1 MTTLTE
7 GKHDGEFV
15 GELAMGLGFHADA
28 TTVASGETLK
38 AGHIVGSV
46 PSGTSASAAKT
57 GGNTGNG
64 TFVLDATTP
73 ILPRAKEGVY
83 TARFTTT
90 TNIRIEDPDGIV
102 IADLPITATNG
113 QTATISEQI
122 KGVFTEGGTTFVVGD
137 GFDITISAIS
147 HKVKEYNPA
156 ATDGAQIVHGILFG
170 NVDASAADKA
180 GLVVRR
186 GPAIVNVN
194 DLTWKSGLTTAQKNT
209 ALATLLRAGIKA
221 A

>member
-1 MTTLTE
+1 MTVLTE
-7 GKHDGEFV
+7 GQHAGEFI
-15 GELAMGLGFHADA
+15 GELAMGIGYHTDA
-28 TTVASGETLK
+28 TTVLSGQTLK
-38 AGHIVGSV
+38 AGHVIGAV
-46 PSGTSASAAKT
+46 PSGTSASAAKS

-90 TNIRIEDPDGIV
+90 TNIRIEDPDGVV

-122 KGVFTEGGTTFVVGD
+122 KGVFTEGATTFVVGD
-137 GFDITISAIS
+137 GFDISLSALAY
-147 HKVKEYNPA
+147 KVVEYDPA
-156 ATDGAQIVHGILFG
+156 ATNGAQIVHGLLYD
-170 NVDASAADKA
+170 NVNASAADKPGVA
-180 GLVVRR
+180 VRR

-194 DLTWKSGLTTAQKNT
+194 DLTFKSGLTTAQKNT
-209 ALATLLRAGIKA
+209 ALAALLRTGIKA
-221 A
+221 V